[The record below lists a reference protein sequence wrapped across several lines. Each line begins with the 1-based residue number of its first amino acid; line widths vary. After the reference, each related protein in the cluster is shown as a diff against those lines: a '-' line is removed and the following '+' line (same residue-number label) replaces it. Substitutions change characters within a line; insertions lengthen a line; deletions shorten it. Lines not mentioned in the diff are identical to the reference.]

1 VSAPV
6 YRSELPSLPPLEP
19 IPSAFSR
26 LAAANPDA
34 VAVVDGATGAAL
46 SRAELARRSAAF
58 AALLRERG
66 IGTGDLV
73 AIAAPN
79 FAAWPVAALG
89 AWRSGSAVAALSP
102 LWTADEMA
110 RLVALVRPRL
120 AVAFDSLADV
130 VRAALDRADLEAEVM
145 PTSALDSLPGAAR
158 HADAGLK
165 LGALAAVPFSSGT
178 GGLPKGVC
186 LTHRNLAAA
195 ASHTADSF
203 SSVGEFGP
211 DSVMLAGAPF
221 FHATGLSLS
230 LAASLARG
238 VRLVTVPRPELG
250 VLLGLVET
258 HGVTHMTVPPQIV
271 DALAYQSDI
280 GTRSLSSL
288 RLVATGGTHIPAA
301 SEDEASRR
309 LDAVVRQG
317 YGLTEATCII
327 AAPQREPSTP
337 GTVGWLA
344 ADTEARLVDPETGR
358 DQPEGE
364 PGELWVR
371 GPQVME
377 GYHGAPEETEATLT
391 IDGWLRTGDLVA
403 IRPDGQLEIR
413 GRLKELIKVRASSV
427 APAEVELVLREHP
440 AVADAGVVGVADPET
455 GEAPVAFAV
464 LSGPADA
471 GDLMAW
477 AAERLAEYKRP
488 RDVRIVESLPRLPTG
503 KLQRNELREM
513 AGSRWA
519 PRPNALSPNFSPE
532 NASVRRRSGL
542 ASRVR

>member
-1 VSAPV
+1 MGASV
-6 YRSELPSLPPLEP
+6 YRSELPPLPPLEP
-19 IPSAFSR
+19 IPSAFSK
-26 LAAANPDA
+26 LAVTDPDA
-34 VAVVDGATGAAL
+34 VAVIDGATGATL
-46 SRAELARRSAAF
+46 SRAELARRSASF

-66 IGTGDLV
+66 IGTGELV

-79 FAAWPVAALG
+79 CAAWPVAALG

-110 RLVALVRPRL
+110 RLVALVQPRL
-120 AVAFDSLADV
+120 AVAFDSLANL
-130 VRAALDRADLEAEVM
+130 VRAAFDHADLGAEVI
-145 PTSALDSLPGAAR
+145 PTSALDSLPGASP
-158 HADAGLK
+158 HANAGLE

-186 LTHRNLAAA
+186 LTHRNLTAA

-221 FHATGLSLS
+221 FHAIGLSMS
-230 LAASLARG
+230 LAASLAHG
-238 VRLVTVPRPELG
+238 VCLVTVPRPELDA
-250 VLLGLVET
+250 LLGLVAA

-271 DALAYQSDI
+271 DALACHPEI
-280 GTRSLSSL
+280 GNRSLSSL
-288 RLVATGGTHIPAA
+288 RLVATGGAHVLAA
-301 SEDEASRR
+301 SEHEASRR
-309 LDAVVRQG
+309 VDAVVRQG
-317 YGLTEATCII
+317 YGMTEATCII
-327 AAPQREPSTP
+327 AAPQGEPSTP

-344 ADTEARLVDPETGR
+344 ADTEVRLVDPKTGR
-358 DQPEGE
+358 DQTQGE

-377 GYHGAPEETEATLT
+377 GYYGAPEETAATLT
-391 IDGWLRTGDLVA
+391 TDGWLRTGDLVA

-440 AVADAGVVGVADPET
+440 AVADAGVVGVPDPET
-455 GEAPVAFAV
+455 GEAPMAFAV
-464 LSGPADA
+464 LSGQTDA

-488 RDVRIVESLPRLPTG
+488 RDVRIVQSLPRLPTG
-503 KLQRNELREM
+503 KLQRYELREM
-513 AGSRWA
+513 AR
-519 PRPNALSPNFSPE
+519 RPMGA
-532 NASVRRRSGL
+532 AI
-542 ASRVR
+542 

>member
-1 VSAPV
+1 MSAPV
-6 YRSELPSLPPLEP
+6 YRSELPPLPPLEP

-26 LAAANPDA
+26 LAAADPDA
-34 VAVVDGATGAAL
+34 IAVVDGATGTAL
-46 SRAELARRSAAF
+46 SRTELARRSAAF
-58 AALLRERG
+58 AALLRDRG

-120 AVAFDSLADV
+120 AVAFDPLADV
-130 VRAALDRADLEAEVM
+130 VRTAVERADLEVEVM
-145 PTSALDSLPGAAR
+145 PTSELDSLPEAAP
-158 HADAGLK
+158 HADAALE

-195 ASHTADSF
+195 ACHTADSF

-211 DSVMLAGAPF
+211 DSILLAGAPF
-221 FHATGLSLS
+221 FHAIGLSMS

-238 VRLVTVPRPELG
+238 VRLVTVPRPELDA
-250 VLLGLVET
+250 LLGVVEA

-271 DALAYQSDI
+271 DALAYHRDT

-288 RLVATGGTHIPAA
+288 RLVATGGTHVPAA

-317 YGLTEATCII
+317 YGMTEATCIV
-327 AAPQREPSTP
+327 AAPQREPSTS
-337 GTVGWLA
+337 GTAGWLA

-371 GPQVME
+371 GPQVMD
-377 GYHGAPEETEATLT
+377 GYHGAPEETAATLT
-391 IDGWLRTGDLVA
+391 PDGWLRTGDLVA

-427 APAEVELVLREHP
+427 APGEVELVLREHP
-440 AVADAGVVGVADPET
+440 AVADAGVVGVGDPET
-455 GEAPVAFAV
+455 GEAPMGFVV
-464 LSGPADA
+464 LSGPVDA
-471 GDLMAW
+471 SDLMAW

-503 KLQRNELREM
+503 KLQRKTLREM
-513 AGSRWA
+513 ASDESGAWRGSDLVSARQ
-519 PRPNALSPNFSPE
+519 
-532 NASVRRRSGL
+532 
-542 ASRVR
+542 